1 MVLLQIT
8 RSGSI
13 KTGMLEKM
21 GRRFDIAMHDAA
33 VVPWN
38 SSASRQ
44 QSFLSITEIY
54 CSIQH
59 LLQDLLSTA

>member
-33 VVPWN
+33 VVPW
-38 SSASRQ
+38 
-44 QSFLSITEIY
+44 
-54 CSIQH
+54 
-59 LLQDLLSTA
+59 D